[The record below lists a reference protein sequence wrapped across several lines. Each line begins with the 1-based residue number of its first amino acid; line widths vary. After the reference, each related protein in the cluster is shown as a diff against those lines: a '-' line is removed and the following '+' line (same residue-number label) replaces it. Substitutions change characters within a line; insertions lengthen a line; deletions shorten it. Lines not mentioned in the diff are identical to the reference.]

1 MAKQKNTLVDSVKL
15 EDGRIITK
23 RNPTV
28 REIVS
33 VGTYAGKDD
42 SLRQYLTFAIK
53 ILVDGKPIGFD
64 KFLDDFRES
73 DLEAIVSLFVSEEEI
88 KNILSQ

>member
-1 MAKQKNTLVDSVKL
+1 MAKDKNKLPESVTL
-15 EDGRIITK
+15 EDGRVITK

-33 VGTYAGKDD
+33 VGTYARKDED
-42 SLRQYLTFAIK
+42 LKTYLMFSIK
-53 ILVDGKPIGFD
+53 ILVDGKTVSFE
-64 KFLDDFRES
+64 KFLDGFHES
-73 DLEAIVSLFVSEEEI
+73 DLEAITSLFVSEDDI